1 MKGDGGGGNWRGG
14 EFGGGWG
21 WFVEIGGGG
30 VEIGGEVNLEGGK
43 MKVVIECVGV
53 GGG

>member
-1 MKGDGGGGNWRGG
+1 M
-14 EFGGGWG
+14 
-21 WFVEIGGGG
+21 VE